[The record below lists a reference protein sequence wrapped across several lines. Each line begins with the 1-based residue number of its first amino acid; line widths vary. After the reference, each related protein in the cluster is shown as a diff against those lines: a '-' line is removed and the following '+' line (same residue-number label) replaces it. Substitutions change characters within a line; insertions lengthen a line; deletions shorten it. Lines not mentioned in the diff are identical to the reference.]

1 MKEEILLSSNYD
13 YENLVAEI
21 YIDEKYI
28 ASVSYDK
35 NNIFF
40 VETPNNR
47 LNEDV
52 IAHKIDYDTFIELLR
67 KAKERLVPP
76 ATTV

>member
-1 MKEEILLSSNYD
+1 MKEEILLNSNYD

-52 IAHKIDYDTFIELLR
+52 IAHKIDYDTFIKLLR